1 MAARCLYAPQT
12 SEAEAAAFGLTVE
25 EASGPPVELWPDN
38 LPAVNAFIAM
48 STQWRVGMNGATG
61 LDYGVVPT
69 VLRLAGVPR
78 AEWAEVFD
86 GLRTMEDEALKT
98 MREKKH

>member
-1 MAARCLYAPQT
+1 MAARCLYSPQT
-12 SEAEAAAFGLTVE
+12 SDAEAAAFGLTAE

-61 LDYGVVPT
+61 LDYAVVPT

-78 AEWAEVFD
+78 ADWPEVFD